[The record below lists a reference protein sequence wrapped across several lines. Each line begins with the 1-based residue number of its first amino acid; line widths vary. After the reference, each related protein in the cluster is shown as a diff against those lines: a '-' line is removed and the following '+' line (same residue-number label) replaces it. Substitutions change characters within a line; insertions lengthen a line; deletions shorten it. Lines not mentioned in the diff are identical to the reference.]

1 MVHGFELC
9 PKIFEKRGFVT
20 FSLRSTGFLL
30 RFNCKKGF
38 STYLLIGEMIEWLM
52 YRSFSVLIVAFFK
65 PASYWLFQV
74 HINKVES

>member
-30 RFNCKKGF
+30 RSNCEKRF
-38 STYLLIGEMIEWLM
+38 FYLLTNRWNDG
-52 YRSFSVLIVAFFK
+52 VAYVQK
-65 PASYWLFQV
+65 LCCAHCSILQGGKLSYV
-74 HINKVES
+74 HTNDGIAY